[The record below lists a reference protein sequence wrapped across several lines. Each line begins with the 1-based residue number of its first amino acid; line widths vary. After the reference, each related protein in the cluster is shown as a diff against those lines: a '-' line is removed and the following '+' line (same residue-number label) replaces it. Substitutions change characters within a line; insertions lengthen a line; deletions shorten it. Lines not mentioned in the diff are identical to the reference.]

1 MPQRIEAFS
10 VDVKETLEDL
20 VNCLQYYAVILD
32 ESMNVKDTAQCMNS
46 TFNLTQ
52 ELFELVALKG
62 RTTWKNM
69 LDGFLE
75 CTLKIQLDL
84 KKLVSVTIDGVAA
97 MADSKNRSVPLL

>member
-1 MPQRIEAFS
+1 
-10 VDVKETLEDL
+10 
-20 VNCLQYYAVILD
+20 
-32 ESMNVKDTAQCMNS
+32 
-46 TFNLTQ
+46 
-52 ELFELVALKG
+52 
-62 RTTWKNM
+62 M